1 MIDYL
6 KKLEYLRGLNGGGA
20 GRDELFFARLKAV
33 KSWQQQRLAN
43 TYRDLAAD
51 PRYVPA
57 VEFFLAELYGPG
69 ESALRDRDL
78 IRMYPTIKR
87 VLPKFA
93 FETVN
98 KALELDVI
106 SEEFDQALTR
116 ELGSASIT
124 EANYIAAFRMAG
136 SKQARLH
143 QIELM
148 REVGVQIERVVGK
161 PLIYTTLRMLRS
173 PARVAG
179 LEHMQQ
185 FLEKGFTAFRHMN
198 GAEYFLQTI
207 ASRETAMIERIF
219 AGHPKPF
226 QLRNEPHA

>member
-6 KKLEYLRGLNGGGA
+6 KKLEQLRGLQE
-20 GRDELFFARLKAV
+20 RDEVFFARLKQLKA
-33 KSWQQQRLAN
+33 WQQQRLAR

-51 PRYVPA
+51 PRYAPA
-57 VEFFLAELYGPG
+57 IKFFLEELYGTR

-87 VLPKFA
+87 MLPRFA

-116 ELGSASIT
+116 ALGSAIIT
-124 EANYIAAFRMAG
+124 EASYIAAFRAAG
-136 SKQARLH
+136 GEQERLR
-143 QIELM
+143 QVGLM
-148 REVGVQIERVVGK
+148 RDVGEQLERVVGK
-161 PLIYTTLRMLRS
+161 PLIYSTLRMLRG

-179 LEHMQQ
+179 LLHMQQ

-198 GAEYFLQTI
+198 GAGYFLQTV
-207 ASRETAMIERIF
+207 ASRETALIERIF
-219 AGHPKPF
+219 ANDPAPF
-226 QLRNEPHA
+226 QWRDELSA

>member
-6 KKLEYLRGLNGGGA
+6 KKLEQLRGLQE
-20 GRDELFFARLKAV
+20 RDEVFFARLKQLKA
-33 KSWQQQRLAN
+33 WQQQRLAR

-51 PRYVPA
+51 PRYAPA
-57 VEFFLAELYGPG
+57 IKFFLEELYGTG

-87 VLPKFA
+87 VLPRFA

-106 SEEFDQALTR
+106 SEEFDQTLTR
-116 ELGSASIT
+116 ALGSAIIT
-124 EANYIAAFRMAG
+124 EASYSAAFRAAG
-136 SKQARLH
+136 GEQERLR
-143 QIELM
+143 QVGLM
-148 REVGVQIERVVGK
+148 RDVGEQLERVVGK
-161 PLIYTTLRMLRS
+161 PLIYSTLRMLRG

-179 LEHMQQ
+179 LLHMQQ

-198 GAEYFLQTI
+198 GAGYFLQTV
-207 ASRETAMIERIF
+207 ASRETVLIERIF
-219 AGHPKPF
+219 ANHPAPF
-226 QLRNEPHA
+226 QWRDELST

>member
-6 KKLEYLRGLNGGGA
+6 KKLEQLRGLQE
-20 GRDELFFARLKAV
+20 RDEAFFARLKQLKA
-33 KSWQQQRLAN
+33 WQQQRLVR

-51 PRYVPA
+51 PRYAPA
-57 VEFFLAELYGPG
+57 IKFFLEELYGTG

-106 SEEFDQALTR
+106 SEQFDQALTR
-116 ELGSASIT
+116 ELGGAIIT
-124 EANYIAAFRMAG
+124 EASYIAAFRTAG
-136 SKQARLH
+136 GEQERLR
-143 QIELM
+143 QVGLM
-148 REVGVQIERVVGK
+148 RDVGEQLERVVGK
-161 PLIYTTLRMLRS
+161 PLIYSTLRMLRG

-179 LEHMQQ
+179 LLHMQQ

-207 ASRETAMIERIF
+207 ASRETALIERIF
-219 AGHPKPF
+219 AGHPAPF
-226 QLRNEPHA
+226 QLRDELSA

>member
-6 KKLEYLRGLNGGGA
+6 KKLEQLRGLQE
-20 GRDELFFARLKAV
+20 RDEAFFARLKQLKA
-33 KSWQQQRLAN
+33 WQQQRLVR

-51 PRYVPA
+51 PRYAPA
-57 VEFFLAELYGPG
+57 IKFFLEELYGTG

-106 SEEFDQALTR
+106 SEQFDQALTR
-116 ELGSASIT
+116 ELGGAIIT
-124 EANYIAAFRMAG
+124 EASYIAAFRTAG
-136 SKQARLH
+136 GEQERLR
-143 QIELM
+143 QVGLM
-148 REVGVQIERVVGK
+148 RDVGEQLERVVGK
-161 PLIYTTLRMLRS
+161 PLIYSTLRMLRG

-179 LEHMQQ
+179 LLHMQQ

-207 ASRETAMIERIF
+207 ASRETALIERIF
-219 AGHPKPF
+219 AGHPAPF
-226 QLRNEPHA
+226 QLLDELPA

>member
-6 KKLEYLRGLNGGGA
+6 KKLEQLRGLQE
-20 GRDELFFARLKAV
+20 RDEAFFARLKQLKA
-33 KSWQQQRLAN
+33 WQQQRLVR

-51 PRYVPA
+51 PRYAPA
-57 VEFFLAELYGPG
+57 IKFFLEELYGTG

-106 SEEFDQALTR
+106 SEQFDQALTR
-116 ELGSASIT
+116 ELGGTIIT
-124 EANYIAAFRMAG
+124 EASYIVVFRAAG
-136 SKQARLH
+136 GEQERLR
-143 QIELM
+143 QVGLM
-148 REVGVQIERVVGK
+148 RDVGEQLERVVGK
-161 PLIYTTLRMLRS
+161 PLIYSTLRMLRG

-179 LEHMQQ
+179 LSHMQQ

-207 ASRETAMIERIF
+207 ASRETALIERIF
-219 AGHPKPF
+219 AGHPAPF
-226 QLRNEPHA
+226 QMLDELPA

>member
-6 KKLEYLRGLNGGGA
+6 KKLEQLRGLQE
-20 GRDELFFARLKAV
+20 RDEAFFARLKQLKA
-33 KSWQQQRLAN
+33 WQQQRLAR

-51 PRYVPA
+51 PRYAPA
-57 VEFFLAELYGPG
+57 IVFFLEELYGTG

-87 VLPKFA
+87 VLPRFA

-106 SEEFDQALTR
+106 SEQFDQALTR
-116 ELGSASIT
+116 EHGCAIINEAS
-124 EANYIAAFRMAG
+124 YIAAFRAAG
-136 SKQARLH
+136 GEQERLR
-143 QIELM
+143 QVSLM
-148 REVGVQIERVVGK
+148 REVGEQLDRVVEK
-161 PLIYTTLRMLRS
+161 PLIYSTLRMLRG

-179 LEHMQQ
+179 LSHMQQ

-207 ASRETAMIERIF
+207 ASRETALIERIF
-219 AGHPKPF
+219 ADHPAPF
-226 QLRNEPHA
+226 QLLDELSA

>member
-6 KKLEYLRGLNGGGA
+6 KKLEQLRGLQE
-20 GRDELFFARLKAV
+20 RDEAFFARLKQLKA
-33 KSWQQQRLAN
+33 WQQQRLVR

-51 PRYVPA
+51 PRYAPA
-57 VEFFLAELYGPG
+57 IKFFLEELYGTG

-106 SEEFDQALTR
+106 SEQFDQALTR
-116 ELGSASIT
+116 ELGGAIIT
-124 EANYIAAFRMAG
+124 EASYIAAFRTAG
-136 SKQARLH
+136 GEQERLR
-143 QIELM
+143 QVGLM
-148 REVGVQIERVVGK
+148 RDVGEQLERVVGK
-161 PLIYTTLRMLRS
+161 PLIYSTLRMLRG

-179 LEHMQQ
+179 LLHMQQ

-198 GAEYFLQTI
+198 GAEYFLQTV
-207 ASRETAMIERIF
+207 ASRETALIERIF
-219 AGHPKPF
+219 AGHPAPF
-226 QLRNEPHA
+226 QLRDELSA